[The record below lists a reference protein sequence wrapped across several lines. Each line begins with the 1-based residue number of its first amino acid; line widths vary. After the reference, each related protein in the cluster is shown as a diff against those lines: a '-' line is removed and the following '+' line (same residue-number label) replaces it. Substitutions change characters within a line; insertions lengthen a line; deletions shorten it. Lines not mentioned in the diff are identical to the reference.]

1 MTAKITTLTLYP
13 YLKDAC
19 WVFDDERTGLKEE
32 AFVLGATDMITRV
45 VTGKSIPDAERGFA
59 LTFAAEPFDGHD
71 VALRWL
77 RPDPAGGNWYEG
89 DVAGQRMEA
98 WLCPALLLYFATP
111 PRRIF
116 VRCDPL
122 PAGIDPIWTPPPGV
136 AGRRFVDASAG
147 VEAGR
152 PDVAPHQAPTS
163 VRESSRVRPD
173 TVEAF
178 LIPAK
183 PTLIEGF
190 RAFRSYLERVF
201 EAKGQKLSSGWY
213 DDGPERY
220 PHLYKDQPHLLKKEP
235 PPDDQPEAN
244 S

>member
-1 MTAKITTLTLYP
+1 MTAKTNTLTLYP

-45 VTGKSIPDAERGFA
+45 VAAKSIPSAERGFA

-71 VALRWL
+71 VELRWL

-116 VRCDPL
+116 VRCEPR

-136 AGRRFVDASAG
+136 AGRRFVDASDSDKA
-147 VEAGR
+147 AQGR
-152 PDVAPHQAPTS
+152 PDKVAAFFVPT
-163 VRESSRVRPD
+163 
-173 TVEAF
+173 
-178 LIPAK
+178 K
-183 PTLIEGF
+183 PTLIETF
-190 RAFRSYLERVF
+190 RAFRSHLERVA
-201 EAKGQKLSSGWY
+201 EAQGRKLAPAWY
-213 DDGPERY
+213 DDGPDRH

-244 S
+244 D